1 MSGRI
6 KKVRNS
12 TGNNSSASA
21 GNEVDSLEFIE
32 KTRLRLAER
41 RRFEMVS
48 RLKEL
53 EDQQMVTRASRSR
66 WRDQLKGKR
75 SELLAYFIDKKILRE
90 TIRHHPEI
98 LIANA
103 KFANQPNSEGLLANR
118 LKESLDKLTE
128 DKSYDDGEK
137 GINSNAA
144 NLDHLSSVDNHDLFA
159 MKEDLLPLSL
169 AGGDDG
175 ESIMNKLLI
184 SATRPS
190 QAVQFLQN
198 SVTFNLAV
206 NKRMKDYRSSI
217 ESDSSGIIHSP
228 KASLTGATDSPSSS
242 SNTLCDDLTSKNRS
256 SIYNQLNDQ
265 KVTSMIMSL
274 ACGAY
279 SQSQDKSNS
288 YSSGGDRWDPWECRR
303 VLKTSGVMT
312 RIMGGSSIA
321 PTTTRDVRSL
331 SKAVNPSA
339 PFSSPIPSF
348 LRRGHSNSFQNLVEL
363 AATASTSTPADLL
376 SVQKSTVHCSLVDD
390 AFLIGPDDQSILK
403 LVKDRN
409 SQKKALSAVDV
420 HCLDP
425 HIIYRTECDNP
436 DMLGLLPSY
445 CYPRYDGIH
454 FHPCSTDISI
464 VRIKHHIFNTHIAA
478 SVVE

>member
-1 MSGRI
+1 MKKGRH
-6 KKVRNS
+6 S
-12 TGNNSSASA
+12 TGTTNSSTTSA
-21 GNEVDSLEFIE
+21 ADSLEFIE
-32 KTRLRLAER
+32 KTRLRLVER

-48 RLKEL
+48 RLKEV
-53 EDQQMVTRASRSR
+53 EEQRRVTRASRSR

-75 SELLAYFIDKKILRE
+75 SELLSYFVDKKILRD

-103 KFANQPNSEGLLANR
+103 KFANQPNSEGLLANQ

-128 DKSYDDGEK
+128 DKDKTYDDEEK
-137 GINSNAA
+137 GIYNNMTTTDP
-144 NLDHLSSVDNHDLFA
+144 NQRLSIDNHDLFA

-184 SATRPS
+184 SSTRPS

-217 ESDSSGIIHSP
+217 ESDSSGIVHSP
-228 KASLTGATDSPSSS
+228 KASLRGTDATDDSPSSFSCIPHDPNSNSSS
-242 SNTLCDDLTSKNRS
+242 SNRP

-265 KVTSMIMSL
+265 EVTAMVMSL
-274 ACGAY
+274 ACDAH
-279 SQSQDKSNS
+279 SQSRGRSNS
-288 YSSGGDRWDPWECRR
+288 SSSGSDRCDPWEYRR

-312 RIMGGSSIA
+312 RIMGGVSA
-321 PTTTRDVRSL
+321 PSAATREARSL
-331 SKAVNPSA
+331 SKAVNPLA
-339 PFSSPIPSF
+339 PYSSPIPSF
-348 LRRGHSNSFQNLVEL
+348 ARRVHSNSFQSLVEL
-363 AATASTSTPADLL
+363 GATSITSTPAVAITELQ
-376 SVQKSTVHCSLVDD
+376 SVLKSTVHCSLVDD

-403 LVKDRN
+403 LVKDRSSN
-409 SQKKALSAVDV
+409 SSSNQKKAHSSAVDV

-445 CYPRYDGIH
+445 CYPRYAGIH
-454 FHPCSTDISI
+454 
-464 VRIKHHIFNTHIAA
+464 
-478 SVVE
+478 

>member
-6 KKVRNS
+6 KKERNS
-12 TGNNSSASA
+12 TGTNGSTSVA
-21 GNEVDSLEFIE
+21 GNDVDSLEFME
-32 KTRLRLAER
+32 KTRLRLVER

-48 RLKEL
+48 RLKQV

-103 KFANQPNSEGLLANR
+103 KFANQSNSEGLLANQ

-128 DKSYDDGEK
+128 DKSDV
-137 GINSNAA
+137 NNNNMMA
-144 NLDHLSSVDNHDLFA
+144 NPDHRLSIDNHDLFA

-169 AGGDDG
+169 AGGDD

-184 SATRPS
+184 SASRPS

-198 SVTFNLAV
+198 SITFNLAV

-217 ESDSSGIIHSP
+217 ESTSSGIIRSP
-228 KASLTGATDSPSSS
+228 KASLTGATDSPSSFS
-242 SNTLCDDLTSKNRS
+242 STHHDDPTSKSRS
-256 SIYNQLNDQ
+256 SIYNQLDDQ
-265 KVTSMIMSL
+265 EVTTMIMSL

-288 YSSGGDRWDPWECRR
+288 TSSTGGDRWDPWECRR

-321 PTTTRDVRSL
+321 PSTTREVRSL

-348 LRRGHSNSFQNLVEL
+348 LRRGQSNSFQNLVEL
-363 AATASTSTPADLL
+363 GAATASTSTPAELL

-390 AFLIGPDDQSILK
+390 AFLIGPDDQSIFK

-409 SQKKALSAVDV
+409 SQKKAHSAIDV

-445 CYPRYDGIH
+445 CYPR
-454 FHPCSTDISI
+454 
-464 VRIKHHIFNTHIAA
+464 
-478 SVVE
+478 

>member
-6 KKVRNS
+6 KKERNS
-12 TGNNSSASA
+12 TGNNSSASAA

-32 KTRLRLAER
+32 KTRLRLVER

-48 RLKEL
+48 RLKQV

-103 KFANQPNSEGLLANR
+103 KFANQSNSEGLLANQ

-128 DKSYDDGEK
+128 DKSDVNN
-137 GINSNAA
+137 NSMMA
-144 NLDHLSSVDNHDLFA
+144 NPDHRLSIDNHDLFA

-169 AGGDDG
+169 AGGDD

-184 SATRPS
+184 SASRPS

-217 ESDSSGIIHSP
+217 ESTGSGIIRSP
-228 KASLTGATDSPSSS
+228 KASLTGSTDSPSSFS
-242 SNTLCDDLTSKNRS
+242 STLCDDPTSKSRP
-256 SIYNQLNDQ
+256 SIFNQLNDQ
-265 KVTSMIMSL
+265 EVTTMIMSL

-288 YSSGGDRWDPWECRR
+288 SSTGGDRWDPWECRR

-321 PTTTRDVRSL
+321 PSTTREVRSL
-331 SKAVNPSA
+331 SKAVNPLSA

-363 AATASTSTPADLL
+363 GAATASTSTPAELL

-409 SQKKALSAVDV
+409 SQKKAHSAVDV

-445 CYPRYDGIH
+445 CYPRYGGQDPLSSLLH
-454 FHPCSTDISI
+454 WHDIS
-464 VRIKHHIFNTHIAA
+464 
-478 SVVE
+478 